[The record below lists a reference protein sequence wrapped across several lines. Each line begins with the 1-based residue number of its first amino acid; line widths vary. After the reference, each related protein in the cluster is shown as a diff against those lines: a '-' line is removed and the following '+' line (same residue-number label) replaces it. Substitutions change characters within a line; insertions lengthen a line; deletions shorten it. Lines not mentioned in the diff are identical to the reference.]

1 MSQQPAV
8 QPQVVHQ
15 GRNRTCCWGKCF
27 VNSEPFRCFVTIL
40 MINVPVVAT
49 ILLTFKEIFIEGFP
63 DEEAFI
69 WMTLIVFLIYLDAAT
84 NYNMM
89 ACAMTDPGIV
99 PARRWPEYM
108 ASKYNAPTN
117 RSEFYTQV

>member
-1 MSQQPAV
+1 
-8 QPQVVHQ
+8 
-15 GRNRTCCWGKCF
+15 
-27 VNSEPFRCFVTIL
+27 

-108 ASKYNAPTN
+108 ASKYNAPTD